1 MRQDN
6 MKNKCFVIGLDGA
19 TFDLIKPWVRDG
31 RLPNMAKIMNDGV
44 HGVLNSTVPPNSAP
58 AWSSFI
64 TGKNPGKHGIFDF
77 TQHIEGSYKVRFVN
91 ANLRK
96 GKSIWRTLSEFNR
109 KVGVINVPMTYPPE
123 KVNGF
128 MISGMDSP
136 GLDSNFTYPPKI
148 YKEIKENVGEYI
160 IEAGL
165 WSYIS
170 KGNIDLAIQKQMET
184 IERRFEVAKYLMEK
198 YPWDFFTIVFT
209 ATDRVQHAF
218 WKYMDPQHP
227 LFTEPDGKRYGGAIL
242 KVYERLDE
250 IIGLFMNSL
259 DENTTLIIMSD
270 HGAGP
275 SSNKTIYLN
284 NWLHKEGFLKYKD
297 SKGGQQGIGS
307 FAKRM
312 IYTKLLTKTAR
323 NVWKRMS
330 RKNRDKI
337 KKLFPRLSNRLAS
350 SFFFSRIDMDRTL
363 AYAEESRTFIWIN
376 SKGRDPKGIVND
388 GEEYKSVCEKIT
400 EGLRSL
406 KDQVSGQD
414 VIDNVYKKGETY
426 HGESMQIAPDMVV
439 LFKKNGFVPRPS
451 YNAKPDVIL
460 NHIPKNELEKLEV
473 NIQANA
479 RHHPDGV
486 VMLWGPKIKKRKKIE
501 GAQIIDLAP
510 TIFYLTGVPI
520 PADIDGKVL
529 VDAIS
534 EDFLKNNPI
543 EYVSK
548 VESKSPDSERSGY
561 SDADEEKIGDRL
573 RDLGYL

>member
-1 MRQDN
+1 
-6 MKNKCFVIGLDGA
+6 
-19 TFDLIKPWVRDG
+19 
-31 RLPNMAKIMNDGV
+31 
-44 HGVLNSTVPPNSAP
+44 
-58 AWSSFI
+58 
-64 TGKNPGKHGIFDF
+64 
-77 TQHIEGSYKVRFVN
+77 
-91 ANLRK
+91 
-96 GKSIWRTLSEFNR
+96 
-109 KVGVINVPMTYPPE
+109 
-123 KVNGF
+123 
-128 MISGMDSP
+128 
-136 GLDSNFTYPPKI
+136 
-148 YKEIKENVGEYI
+148 
-160 IEAGL
+160 
-165 WSYIS
+165 
-170 KGNIDLAIQKQMET
+170 
-184 IERRFEVAKYLMEK
+184 MEK